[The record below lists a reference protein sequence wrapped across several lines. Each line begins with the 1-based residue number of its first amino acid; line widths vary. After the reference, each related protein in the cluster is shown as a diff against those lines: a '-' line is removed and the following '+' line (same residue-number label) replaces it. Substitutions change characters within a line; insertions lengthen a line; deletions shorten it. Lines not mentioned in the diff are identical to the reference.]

1 MSKKELINYKENLTK
16 IIDSI
21 DFSEINSLSEKILKI
36 WNEKKKL
43 FICGNGG
50 SAGNAVH
57 IANDMIYGIGNGKT
71 PGLDVEALS
80 ANSSVITCLANDTGY
95 ENIF

>member
-36 WNEKKKL
+36 WNEKKK
-43 FICGNGG
+43 I
-50 SAGNAVH
+50 
-57 IANDMIYGIGNGKT
+57 IYLWKWRKCWKCS
-71 PGLDVEALS
+71 PH
-80 ANSSVITCLANDTGY
+80 CK
-95 ENIF
+95 